1 MSLAGPSR
9 LGPRIARLPHRL
21 VLEVSGPD
29 ARKFLNGQSCKNIE
43 ALGGG
48 YSGFLNASVSL
59 TNRHFITSQG
69 RILHTCII
77 FQRSPTSYLISHESP
92 DDHPTPLQ
100 TLLPPYKLR
109 SKVRIKDVSE
119 EWDTWA
125 AWGSEI
131 ESGGL
136 MPTRLWRPGSG
147 GANESQWSW
156 PEGIRSLGLSEAEIG
171 CWDLRAGLGM
181 RQLLIPK
188 GQNRESAAYA
198 M

>member
-1 MSLAGPSR
+1 M
-9 LGPRIARLPHRL
+9 
-21 VLEVSGPD
+21 
-29 ARKFLNGQSCKNIE
+29 
-43 ALGGG
+43 
-48 YSGFLNASVSL
+48 
-59 TNRHFITSQG
+59 SQG
-69 RILHTCII
+69 RILHTCFI

-92 DDHPTPLQ
+92 ETHPTPLQ

-125 AWGSEI
+125 SWGSEM
-131 ESGGL
+131 EEGGL
-136 MPTRLWRPGSG
+136 KPRRVWRPGSG

-156 PEGIRSLGLSEAEIG
+156 PEGVRSLGIGGAEIG

-188 GQNRESAAYA
+188 GQNRESYWGIKSTCSSCQLLWLAITMRSRRMIITYIGCFLDYLKGHQK
-198 M
+198 